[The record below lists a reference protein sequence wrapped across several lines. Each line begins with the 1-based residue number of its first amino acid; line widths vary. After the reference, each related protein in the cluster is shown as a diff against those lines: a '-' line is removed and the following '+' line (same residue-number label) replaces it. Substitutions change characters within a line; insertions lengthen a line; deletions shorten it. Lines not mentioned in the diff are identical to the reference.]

1 MDMSEY
7 LPMFVA
13 ECREHLQ
20 ELNTAVVT
28 LEERPDDRAVLDE
41 IFRAAHSLKGMSA
54 TMGFEGVA
62 RLTHQMEDVFELLR
76 QRNATLPA
84 AVVDVLLE
92 CLDALEAAI
101 DAIEASGGEQ
111 IDPDALISRL
121 AALVREEDVE
131 DPLADP
137 GPRSGPA
144 PAVVP
149 ELQDGE
155 RLLHVTVTLGP
166 DAMMPAVRAFMVL
179 AAIAEHGEVVSSS
192 PTPDEVDDFAGRT
205 IEATV
210 VCGAEDD
217 ALVAACRSVED
228 VTDVRVEAP
237 VPSAADA
244 QEPAPL
250 ELATADGAPAPTPA
264 AAATPTPVAPVAAP
278 TPREA
283 AAAGA
288 QAAAAAAPAKK
299 GATTVRV
306 DAERL
311 DQLMHAM
318 GELVVQRTLVEGL
331 AGEADIP
338 GLTQAM
344 QELTRTSHALQ
355 AMVMQIRMIPVE
367 AVFLRFPRLVRDV
380 SSKLGK
386 QVDLDIVGQETE
398 LDRTVV
404 DALGDPMV
412 HLIRNALDHGLEG
425 PDERVAAGK
434 PATGTLSITARH
446 AGGSIVIAVS
456 DDGRGIDPQKV
467 GARAVQ
473 RGLITA
479 EQAAT
484 LDVAGAIELLFA
496 PGFSTA
502 ETVGDLSGR
511 GVGMDAVRTKI
522 RALGGEVV
530 LTAVPGQGTSA
541 EIRLPLTLAIMSAL
555 LVDCDGLPYGIP
567 LGRVERTMRVQDGI
581 VRSVTGRRMLVLE
594 EEAIPLLRGREV
606 FGHKGDQ
613 AADAPEDQHIVLIRA
628 GDRLVALSVGH
639 LIGQTELVTRP
650 LPPGVADAAAVSGA
664 AVLSS
669 GQIVLLADCDAL
681 ADAAPTSTTT
691 RTQEP
696 LPS

>member
-1 MDMSEY
+1 MDTSEY
-7 LPMFVA
+7 LPMFLA

-20 ELNTAVVT
+20 ELNTAVVK
-28 LEERPDDRAVLDE
+28 LEEHPDDRATLDE

-54 TMGFEGVA
+54 TMGFEGIA

-92 CLDALEAAI
+92 CLDALDAAI
-101 DAIEASGGEQ
+101 DSIDESGSEK
-111 IDPDALISRL
+111 IDPDPLISRL
-121 AALVREEDVE
+121 ANLVRDEDVE
-131 DPLADP
+131 DPLA
-137 GPRSGPA
+137 GPDEVPPA
-144 PAVVP
+144 PVAIP
-149 ELQDGE
+149 ELADGE
-155 RLLHVTVTLGP
+155 RVVHVRVTLS
-166 DAMMPAVRAFMVL
+166 DDVMMPTVRAFMVL
-179 AAIAEHGEVVSSS
+179 AAMGEHGTVVSSS
-192 PTPDEVDDFAGRT
+192 PAQDALDDFTGKLV
-205 IEATV
+205 EATV
-210 VCGAEDD
+210 VSGGEDAAIAAAIRAVD
-217 ALVAACRSVED
+217 DVADVAISVPAVPDPDTATGPVE
-228 VTDVRVEAP
+228 VTTET
-237 VPSAADA
+237 
-244 QEPAPL
+244 L
-250 ELATADGAPAPTPA
+250 APA
-264 AAATPTPVAPVAAP
+264 
-278 TPREA
+278 E
-283 AAAGA
+283 G
-288 QAAAAAAPAKK
+288 AAAAPASGGGGVAKK
-299 GATTVRV
+299 AATTVRV

-331 AGEADIP
+331 AAEADIP

-355 AMVMQIRMIPVE
+355 SMVMQIRMIPVE

-380 SSKLGK
+380 SSKLAK
-386 QVDLDIVGQETE
+386 QVELEIVGQDTE

-412 HLIRNALDHGLEG
+412 HLIRNSLDHGLEG
-425 PDERVAAGK
+425 PDERIAAGK
-434 PATGTLSITARH
+434 TATGTLSITARH
-446 AGGSIVIAVS
+446 AGGSIVIGVK
-456 DDGRGIDPQKV
+456 DDGRGIDPVKV

-479 EQAAT
+479 EQAAG

-522 RALGGEVV
+522 RALGGEVLV
-530 LTAVPGQGTSA
+530 TAVPGHGTTA

-555 LVDCDGLPYGIP
+555 LVDCDGLPYGIA
-567 LGRVERTMRVQDGI
+567 LNRVERTMRVQDGV
-581 VRSVTGRRMLVLE
+581 VRSVTGRRMLVLHD
-594 EEAIPLLRGREV
+594 EAIPLLRGRDV
-606 FGHKGDQ
+606 FGHKSEDR
-613 AADAPEDQHIVLIRA
+613 DEDQHLVLLRA
-628 GDRLVALSVGH
+628 GDRKVALSVGH

-669 GQIVLLADCDAL
+669 GQIVLLADCDSLSDPAHTTPRTL
-681 ADAAPTSTTT
+681 EPT
-691 RTQEP
+691 
-696 LPS
+696 PS

>member
-1 MDMSEY
+1 MDTSEY
-7 LPMFVA
+7 LPMFLA

-101 DAIEASGGEQ
+101 DAIDESGSEK
-111 IDPDALISRL
+111 IDPDPLISRL
-121 AALVREEDVE
+121 AALVRDEDVS

-137 GPRSGPA
+137 APVAA
-144 PAVVP
+144 PAVIP

-155 RLLHVTVTLGP
+155 RLVHVTVTLGD

-179 AAIAEHGEVVSSS
+179 AAIAEHGEVVSSV
-192 PTPDEVDDFAGRT
+192 PTSEGVDEFSGKV
-205 IEATV
+205 IEATLV
-210 VCGAEDD
+210 TGSEDEV
-217 ALVAACRSVED
+217 LVTACSGVED
-228 VTDVRVEAP
+228 VASVVVAAP
-237 VPSAADA
+237 AAPAED
-244 QEPAPL
+244 PAPL
-250 ELATADGAPAPTPA
+250 ELAGGTAPAPATAAPA
-264 AAATPTPVAPVAAP
+264 APVAPEP
-278 TPREA
+278 ES
-283 AAAGA
+283 
-288 QAAAAAAPAKK
+288 AAAPAAPKK
-299 GATTVRV
+299 ASTTVRV

-331 AGEADIP
+331 AAEADIP

-380 SSKLGK
+380 STKLAK
-386 QVDLDIVGQETE
+386 QVELEIVGQETE

-412 HLIRNALDHGLEG
+412 HLIRNSLDHGLE
-425 PDERVAAGK
+425 PPAERVAAGK

-467 GARAVQ
+467 GERAVS

-479 EQAAT
+479 DQAAS

-522 RALGGEVV
+522 RALGGEVLV
-530 LTAVPGQGTSA
+530 TAVPGQGTTA

-555 LVDCDGLPYGIP
+555 LVDCDGLPYGIA
-567 LGRVERTMRVQDGI
+567 LNRVERTMRVQDGI
-581 VRSVTGRRMLVLE
+581 VRSVTGRRMLVLDD
-594 EEAIPLLRGREV
+594 EAIPLLRGRDV
-606 FGHKGDQ
+606 FGHKGPDG
-613 AADAPEDQHIVLIRA
+613 ADDQHLVLLRA
-628 GDRLVALSVGH
+628 GDRKVALSVGY

-650 LPPGVADAAAVSGA
+650 LPPGVADASAVSGA

-669 GQIVLLADCDAL
+669 GQIVLLADCDSL
-681 ADAAPTSTTT
+681 SDPVHMTT
-691 RTQEP
+691 RTLE
-696 LPS
+696 STVS